1 MRKIKVLTENET
13 KEIAVAKGTNL
24 LEALRKA
31 GFVLPADC
39 GGKRTCRKCQ
49 VILNSQNV
57 LACQTLVEE
66 DAVVELTPM
75 SIEKG
80 YDFIKQIEIDLNH
93 AYGIACDIGT
103 TSIACYLVDLDTYA
117 ICDYFT
123 DFNHQVAFG
132 ADVISRIDQCRLGNL
147 PILHH
152 TIINQLV
159 RVVEY
164 FLSKHNLTEI
174 KRMYVSCNTT
184 MAHLLAGID
193 PSPIGQAPFTP
204 VFTNTF
210 LLENTKLNAYI
221 TNIVILPSVG
231 AYLGSDILAGILASR
246 MLETNKNA
254 LLIDIGTNGEIIL
267 KTGQQLYGCS
277 TAAGPAFEGGR
288 ISCGMAAI
296 PGAINEVQLID
307 GKVKLKTVEG
317 KPKGI
322 CGCGLVD
329 LIAVMRKEK
338 LLDCSGALQ
347 KSSSPLSKKIKNDV
361 FYVTG
366 EIYLS
371 QKDVREFQLAK
382 SAIISGILSLA
393 TTARIS
399 LDQIE
404 TVYLAGGFGFY
415 LNLDN
420 AYSVGLLPETFRGK
434 VRSIGNASGM
444 GAKICLTHPD
454 NIAKLEQIAKAVKP
468 IELSN
473 SSVFFSYFT
482 DNMSFGREE

>member
-132 ADVISRIDQCRLGNL
+132 ADVITRIDQCRLGNL

-231 AYLGSDILAGILASR
+231 AYLGSDI
-246 MLETNKNA
+246 
-254 LLIDIGTNGEIIL
+254 
-267 KTGQQLYGCS
+267 
-277 TAAGPAFEGGR
+277 
-288 ISCGMAAI
+288 
-296 PGAINEVQLID
+296 
-307 GKVKLKTVEG
+307 
-317 KPKGI
+317 
-322 CGCGLVD
+322 
-329 LIAVMRKEK
+329 
-338 LLDCSGALQ
+338 
-347 KSSSPLSKKIKNDV
+347 
-361 FYVTG
+361 
-366 EIYLS
+366 
-371 QKDVREFQLAK
+371 
-382 SAIISGILSLA
+382 
-393 TTARIS
+393 
-399 LDQIE
+399 
-404 TVYLAGGFGFY
+404 
-415 LNLDN
+415 
-420 AYSVGLLPETFRGK
+420 
-434 VRSIGNASGM
+434 
-444 GAKICLTHPD
+444 
-454 NIAKLEQIAKAVKP
+454 
-468 IELSN
+468 
-473 SSVFFSYFT
+473 
-482 DNMSFGREE
+482 

>member
-1 MRKIKVLTENET
+1 
-13 KEIAVAKGTNL
+13 
-24 LEALRKA
+24 
-31 GFVLPADC
+31 
-39 GGKRTCRKCQ
+39 
-49 VILNSQNV
+49 
-57 LACQTLVEE
+57 
-66 DAVVELTPM
+66 
-75 SIEKG
+75 
-80 YDFIKQIEIDLNH
+80 
-93 AYGIACDIGT
+93 
-103 TSIACYLVDLDTYA
+103 
-117 ICDYFT
+117 
-123 DFNHQVAFG
+123 
-132 ADVISRIDQCRLGNL
+132 
-147 PILHH
+147 
-152 TIINQLV
+152 
-159 RVVEY
+159 
-164 FLSKHNLTEI
+164 
-174 KRMYVSCNTT
+174 
-184 MAHLLAGID
+184 
-193 PSPIGQAPFTP
+193 
-204 VFTNTF
+204 
-210 LLENTKLNAYI
+210 
-221 TNIVILPSVG
+221 
-231 AYLGSDILAGILASR
+231 
-246 MLETNKNA
+246 
-254 LLIDIGTNGEIIL
+254 
-267 KTGQQLYGCS
+267 
-277 TAAGPAFEGGR
+277 
-288 ISCGMAAI
+288 
-296 PGAINEVQLID
+296 
-307 GKVKLKTVEG
+307 
-317 KPKGI
+317 
-322 CGCGLVD
+322 VD

-361 FYVTG
+361 FYVTD